1 MKSSTSI
8 HPEAHF
14 RLGIDSSK
22 LPGFLDACVR
32 KHQWILDGRL
42 GPILKDSPE
51 SAVTLVDVE
60 DGYPRVCVKE
70 LRWRGFWYAL
80 KGLLRPTHGVRTYRN
95 GWRLI
100 EAGIGCA
107 APLALF
113 RQWRKFLVTGE
124 WVIMEV
130 IPETQEM
137 DRYIVQRSQQGWSEA
152 EQSCF
157 SVMFGRFIGNLHS
170 KGIFHADLK
179 TCNILVAGK
188 CRMHSA
194 SSAQYEPGEEAASQC
209 EQGVQFFLLDYDD
222 VQVFRYIPERKVI
235 KNLIQI
241 FLSTPSSMGQS
252 QRLRFLEEYGVHAGI
267 NPLQRQYLAQK
278 VFDAVRGKEILY
290 IGLDGDVR
298 ETWSDIAT
306 ETVDQMKMFS

>member
-1 MKSSTSI
+1 MKSSTFI
-8 HPEAHF
+8 HQETPS
-14 RLGIDSSK
+14 RLGIDSSN
-22 LPGFLDACVR
+22 LPGFLDACIR
-32 KHQWILDGRL
+32 KHQCLLKDRSGL
-42 GPILKDSPE
+42 ILKDSPE

-60 DGYPRVCVKE
+60 EGYPRVCVKE
-70 LRWRGFWYAL
+70 LRWRGLWYAL
-80 KGLLRPTHGVRTYRN
+80 KGLFRPTPGVRTYHN

-107 APLALF
+107 APLALL
-113 RQWRKFLVTGE
+113 RMYKKFLVTGE

-152 EQSCF
+152 ERSCF

-170 KGIFHADLK
+170 KGIFHSDLK

-188 CRMHSA
+188 CCIDSA
-194 SSAQYEPGEEAASQC
+194 SAAQREQGENVDSQC

-222 VQVFRYIPERKVI
+222 VQIYRYIPERKVI
-235 KNLIQI
+235 KNLVQI

-252 QRLRFLEEYGVHAGI
+252 QRLSFLEEYGVHAGI
-267 NPLQRQYLAQK
+267 NPSQRQYLVQK
-278 VFDAVRGKEILY
+278 VFDAVRGREILY

-298 ETWSDIAT
+298 EPWSDIVT
-306 ETVDQMKMFS
+306 ETVD